1 MYDLLIIAFGWFCG
15 GFINGIAGFGAAMVA
30 MPIIAPFI
38 DLSLAVPSCVMIVLT
53 LNCQVS
59 WTFRKHIQYSYLKG
73 ILWGAVPGVLL
84 SLIVLR
90 YIPEHGL
97 KAAMG
102 AFIATYALWS
112 LFLEKE
118 KSTKVIHPLWGYLA
132 GVLSSALG
140 MAFGFNG
147 PPLAAYVAHC
157 GCKAK
162 SVKGILG
169 AGFVITGVL
178 IVLAKAIEGQ
188 LTREVLI
195 IYGASIPAV
204 IIGSKL
210 GIALSSHLSERHFR
224 KVLFSALFLM
234 GSRIVWSVV
243 S

>member
-1 MYDLLIIAFGWFCG
+1 MYDLILITFGWFCG

-38 DLSLAVPSCVMIVLT
+38 DLSVAVPSCVLIVLT

-59 WTFRKHIQYSYLKG
+59 WTFRKHIQYNYLKG

-84 SLIVLR
+84 SLVVLR
-90 YIPEHGL
+90 FIPEHAL

-102 AFIATYALWS
+102 AFIAAYALWS

-118 KSTKVIHPLWGYLA
+118 HSGKVIHPLWGYLA

-178 IVLAKAIEGQ
+178 IVMAKAIEGQ
-188 LTREVLI
+188 MTGQVLLT
-195 IYGASIPAV
+195 YAACIPTV

-210 GIALSSHLSERHFR
+210 GIGLSSHLSENHFR
-224 KVLFSALFLM
+224 KLLFTALFLM
-234 GSRIVWSVV
+234 GSRIVWSTI